1 MSILCLPHSN
11 VREMLPTP
19 APFVF
24 GGSFSDYLKEGNKF
38 ARFSTLTSLAHGR
51 IEDMGELA
59 EDPDDVNTLYAAAR
73 EQGIGTV
80 DHIAMPEGSLNIV
93 NLVDI
98 ARFIEKSWGLSSG
111 DDDEQDA
118 EADECNAE
126 DEEADTI
133 QAECP
138 SDCSTRASTM
148 DVDIPKPVV
157 YSGTF
162 QEYMKEA
169 SKFTRFSTLSG
180 FTEKVCVE
188 TPPPQSTA
196 SSASFELLS
205 TRVPDILA
213 DITSQIEAT
222 EPHQIIEGLSPE
234 GYVSCQLL
242 ALCSPPSKQKEQCVF
257 TTLSDAIVQR
267 NVNST
272 MAGAKRSMTMLA
284 ANACAQIDAS
294 ESREDPVPSTTHA
307 DPKEVFIPVKQDWSK
322 FSSDRGM
329 KDDGSGW
336 NMCSSLPRGPVAFAG
351 SRRRS
356 FSQRSSGASWGAAGE
371 LLEPIC
377 QEKVS
382 FDQSVKVTI
391 PKFPGRAVH
400 LM

>member
-1 MSILCLPHSN
+1 MSILSLPHSH

-38 ARFSTLTSLAHGR
+38 ARFSTLTSLAQAS
-51 IEDMGELA
+51 INLETVGELA
-59 EDPDDVNTLYAAAR
+59 EDPHDVNTLYAAAR

-80 DHIAMPEGSLNIV
+80 DHIEMPEGSMNIV

-98 ARFIEKSWGLSSG
+98 ARFIEQSWGLSSG
-111 DDDEQDA
+111 DDDEQYA
-118 EADECNAE
+118 EADECKPE
-126 DEEADTI
+126 DEEVDTI

-138 SDCSTRASTM
+138 SDCSTRSSTK
-148 DVDIPKPVV
+148 DADIPRPVV
-157 YSGTF
+157 YNGTF

-169 SKFTRFSTLSG
+169 RKFTRFSTLSG

-188 TPPPQSTA
+188 APLQSNA

-213 DITSQIEAT
+213 DIISQSEPT

-234 GYVSCQLL
+234 GHVSCQFL
-242 ALCSPPSKQKEQCVF
+242 ALCSPPSQQKGQCVL

-267 NVNST
+267 NINST

-284 ANACAQIDAS
+284 AKACARIDAS
-294 ESREDPVPSTTHA
+294 ASHEDPMPSGTYA
-307 DPKEVFIPVKQDWSK
+307 DPQDVFIPIKQEWNK
-322 FSSDRGM
+322 ISSDRGG

-336 NMCSSLPRGPVAFAG
+336 SMSSLPRGPVAFVG

-391 PKFPGRAVH
+391 PKLPGREVL